1 MERDKDLIKT
11 VKDKL
16 NSKNDNVLELYKELK
31 QRMISVHPDKYVDR
45 KAKERAENEF
55 KELHNLYDRLGSY
68 IQQQLAENVP
78 ILKSEDGEIAEFFNI
93 QKENIQEDEIDR
105 LKKENELLKFRISN
119 LEGEKEVLDKQIEEL
134 KNKKI
139 QSIHDE
145 IKEIYTPR
153 KAWKAIGIISV
164 ITSLLSLF
172 PVIKR
177 LAEEIGVDSILI
189 LFLIQSIALITL
201 LNWVRIAIINKVIES
216 IEYKV
221 LNSANINMVFNIRK
235 LQTKYNSCFYFDE
248 KDVMSYIRSKI
259 KGIVSILFWGT
270 KEKIIKILI
279 DDIIIQFDKK
289 KLIKD
294 TKSDGLMK
302 LFIVDKTEEVTSID
316 ESSIPF

>member
-45 KAKERAENEF
+45 KAKEHAENEF

-68 IQQQLAENVP
+68 IQQQLADNVP
-78 ILKSEDGEIAEFFNI
+78 ILKSESGEIAEFFNI
-93 QKENIQEDEIDR
+93 QKENIQEDEIER
-105 LKKENELLKFRISN
+105 LKKENEILKFRISN

-139 QSIHDE
+139 QTIHDE

-235 LQTKYNSCFYFDE
+235 LQSKYNSCFYFDE

-270 KEKIIKILI
+270 KEKIIKILT

-302 LFIVDKTEEVTSID
+302 LFIVDKTVEVTSTE

>member
-45 KAKERAENEF
+45 KAKEHAENEF

-68 IQQQLAENVP
+68 IQQQLADNVP
-78 ILKSEDGEIAEFFNI
+78 ILKSESGEIAEFFNI
-93 QKENIQEDEIDR
+93 QKENIQEDEIER
-105 LKKENELLKFRISN
+105 LKKENEILKFRISN

-139 QSIHDE
+139 QTIHDE

-189 LFLIQSIALITL
+189 LFLIQSIAIITL

-235 LQTKYNSCFYFDE
+235 LQSKYNSCFYFDE

-270 KEKIIKILI
+270 KEKIIKILT

-302 LFIVDKTEEVTSID
+302 LFIVDKTEEVTSTE

>member
-1 MERDKDLIKT
+1 MKSNNDIIES
-11 VKDKL
+11 VKDEL
-16 NSKNDNVLELYKELK
+16 NTQNDNVLELYKALK
-31 QRMISVHPDKYVDR
+31 QRMISVHPDKYNDQ
-45 KAKERAENEF
+45 KAKKDAENKF
-55 KELHNLYDRLGSY
+55 KELHNLYDCLGRY

-78 ILKSEDGEIAEFFNI
+78 ILKSEDGEITEFFNI
-93 QKENIQEDEIDR
+93 QKDNVKEDEIER
-105 LKKENELLKFRISN
+105 LKNTNEILKLRISS
-119 LEGEKEVLDKQIEEL
+119 LEAEKEELDKQIEEL

-153 KAWKAIGIISV
+153 KTWKAIGIISV

-177 LAEEIGVDSILI
+177 LAEEMGVDSILI
-189 LFLIQSIALITL
+189 LFIIQSIAVITL
-201 LNWVRIAIINKVIES
+201 LNWLRIAIINKVIES

-221 LNSANINMVFNIRK
+221 LNAANINDVFNIRK
-235 LQTKYNSCFYFDE
+235 LRAKYNSYYYFDE
-248 KDVMSYIRSKI
+248 KDVVTYIRSKI
-259 KGIVSILFWGT
+259 KGLASIIFWGT
-270 KEKIIKILI
+270 KEKIVKVLT

-302 LFIVDKTEEVTSID
+302 LFIVDKTEENTTLV
-316 ESSIPF
+316 EPSIPF